1 MRRGLSYLE
10 VLIAAGIALIGML
23 GAIAIYPVAISNLQK
38 GVTADTTAVIGPSVL
53 ESVSILKADQPAQ
66 WLFSDAGTL
75 VPVESA
81 SYSPRADVQGRKW
94 HASISPTDCLCFDP
108 RYVASVA
115 SWDAA
120 QYDPTL
126 FPHIALTQDASPR
139 MRRVTLSR
147 VLGGAAM
154 STAQARLLFKVQ
166 DDLLFERPTGSVTLS
181 NGDVADGA
189 TLPAKQRMLDDQ
201 RRDYFADYE
210 FVITAVPNTEAREP
224 GPVIIGYEPDILY
237 PSQPDHRRPIF
248 APYVYDPANVFLAG
262 TGYYDL
268 SVVIFRG
275 RQPDLVQIIDYGGDE
290 RNIEAERLCNISFL
304 TAGYGGGDVTVSL
317 RPGRPISDLNIVNST
332 WALVSGIETVTY
344 TPPAPLTPP
353 ATLTRPVFQW
363 YRVAE
368 FSEVYN
374 GDSRD
379 LTLEGADW
387 PANTTNLRCTLVTG
401 VVGVFSKRV
410 QLQ

>member
-1 MRRGLSYLE
+1 MVMRRGLSYLE

-53 ESVSILKADQPAQ
+53 ESVSVLKADQPAQ

-108 RYVASVA
+108 RYVASVTT
-115 SWDAA
+115 WDAA

-147 VLGGAAM
+147 AVGGAAM

-210 FVITAVPNTEAREP
+210 FVITAVPLTDFST
-224 GPVIIGYEPDILY
+224 G
-237 PSQPDHRRPIF
+237 
-248 APYVYDPANVFLAG
+248 VFHA

-268 SVVIFRG
+268 SAVIFRG
-275 RQPDLVQIIDYGGDE
+275 RQPDLVQIIDYGGDA
-290 RNIEAERLCNISFL
+290 RNIEAERLCNVSFL

-317 RPGRPISDLNIVNST
+317 RPGRPLSDLNVVNSA
-332 WALVSGIETVTY
+332 WALVSGTETVTNNVGA
-344 TPPAPLTPP
+344 TPVVG
-353 ATLTRPVFQW
+353 TRPVFQW

-374 GDSRD
+374 DDSRD
-379 LTLEGADW
+379 LTLEGPDW